1 MVIERTVV
9 AREWCRVWR
18 NEEGR
23 EEGITNLWNDEYVL
37 ECGDGFKDV
46 HTVRNIS
53 HYLLYIYADY
63 YMSTIHQQR
72 CAIKSILI

>member
-23 EEGITNLWNDEYVL
+23 EEGITNLWNDEYV
-37 ECGDGFKDV
+37 
-46 HTVRNIS
+46 HS
-53 HYLLYIYADY
+53 
-63 YMSTIHQQR
+63 
-72 CAIKSILI
+72 